1 MEESNLNGMKN
12 DLIFRMARP
21 LCAPEGISGRE
32 GGIAAVAEEQLKKL
46 GPVVRTPL
54 GSLLCTVNEGMPNA
68 PHLLLEAHMD
78 QIGLVVTRVEEDGFL
93 RFASVGGIDARWL
106 PASPVIVHAATGDF
120 PAVVSSVPPHLK
132 GKDDKK
138 GIKLEDLLLDTGFS
152 TKSAK
157 ILFAPGDAVTFEA
170 TLMPLQNDRI
180 CGMALDDRIGC
191 VAVLAAAA
199 MIAKQKP
206 AARVTVM
213 LASMEEVGGQGA
225 LTAAFAVQPD
235 YAVAVDVGFG
245 DGYGVKAEQSCPL
258 GKGPMLGIAPIL
270 DREFSA
276 RLRRAAKEN
285 GIPLQDDPMGG
296 RTGTDADDIALT
308 GSGVHTALISI
319 ALRSMHT
326 VVETVDSDDVMNT
339 ARLLALAAE
348 EVPFHE

>member
-1 MEESNLNGMKN
+1 MSGTNTNAMKN

-21 LCAPEGISGRE
+21 LCTPEGISGRE
-32 GGIAAVAEEQLKKL
+32 GGIAAAAEEQLKKY
-46 GPVVRTPL
+46 GSVTRTAL
-54 GSLLCTVNEGMPNA
+54 GSLICTVNQGMPNA

-78 QIGLVVTRVEEDGFL
+78 QIGLVVTRVDEEGFL
-93 RFASVGGIDARWL
+93 RFAEVGGTDARWL
-106 PASPVIVHAATGDF
+106 PACPVTVHAATGDY

-132 GKDDKK
+132 EKDDKK
-138 GIKLEDLLLDTGFS
+138 GIKLEDLLIDTGFS
-152 TKSAK
+152 TEAART
-157 ILFAPGDAVTFEA
+157 LFAPGDAVTFDA
-170 TLMPLQNDRI
+170 TLMPMKNDRI

-199 MIAKQKP
+199 MIAQKKP
-206 AARVTVM
+206 AARVSVL

-225 LTAAFAVQPD
+225 LTGAFVAQPD

-245 DGYGVKAEQSCPL
+245 DGFGVKPEQSAEL
-258 GKGPMLGIAPIL
+258 GHGPMLGIAPIL

-276 RLRRAAKEN
+276 CLRRAAKEN

-296 RTGTDADDIALT
+296 KTGTDADDIALT
-308 GSGVHTALISI
+308 GGGVRTALLSI